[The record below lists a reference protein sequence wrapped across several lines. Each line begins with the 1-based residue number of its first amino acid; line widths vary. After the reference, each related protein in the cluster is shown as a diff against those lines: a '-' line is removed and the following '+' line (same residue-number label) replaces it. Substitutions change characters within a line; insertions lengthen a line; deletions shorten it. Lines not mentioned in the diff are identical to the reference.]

1 MGSELV
7 SDSSPR
13 EGGESAD
20 STTLSY
26 TDIFYQHLPFYLAI
40 GMPQEIYFDGDCV
53 LVRMY
58 READVLK
65 RKRHNETLWLQ
76 GMYIYEALC
85 DVSPVLHAFAKKGTK
100 PLPYP
105 KEPYAITKEELEE
118 RKEREEQLRYEK
130 IKAKM
135 AGWAAKTNAQ
145 IASNAGK
152 EVNGG

>member
-76 GMYIYEALC
+76 GM
-85 DVSPVLHAFAKKGTK
+85 
-100 PLPYP
+100 
-105 KEPYAITKEELEE
+105 
-118 RKEREEQLRYEK
+118 
-130 IKAKM
+130 
-135 AGWAAKTNAQ
+135 
-145 IASNAGK
+145 
-152 EVNGG
+152 